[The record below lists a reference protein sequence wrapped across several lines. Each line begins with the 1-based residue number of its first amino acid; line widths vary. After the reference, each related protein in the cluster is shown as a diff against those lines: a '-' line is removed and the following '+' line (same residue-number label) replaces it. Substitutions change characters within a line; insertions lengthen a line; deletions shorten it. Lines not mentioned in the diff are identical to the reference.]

1 LDNSTSFRF
10 FKRGPSAIVR
20 LVFFV
25 VLSLLLLFID
35 ARFKYLESTRKVV
48 SIVIY
53 PFQRL
58 TALPGM
64 AWQQVSVYFET
75 QNHLLQDNAQMRQ
88 QRSQDAAQLK
98 LLEVLQSENA
108 QLHRLLEVPQ
118 RVNYP
123 MQTAEIVYVE
133 RDVFKRKILVNKG
146 SQANVQLGQ
155 VVMDDIGIV
164 GQVTRVHPWLSEVTL
179 VTDKDHAVPVEV
191 LRNGIRAVVFGAGN
205 ISEMA
210 LRYMPVS
217 SDIQNGDIL
226 VTSGIDGTYPSGL
239 PVAKVVSIERD
250 PAYPFA
256 KIICVPMA
264 GADRHRYLLIVGS
277 AQQLPPRPEPEVIE
291 DKSKNRRKSP

>member
-1 LDNSTSFRF
+1 M
-10 FKRGPSAIVR
+10 R

-25 VLSLLLLFID
+25 VLSLMLLLID

-53 PFQRL
+53 PLQRL

-75 QNHLLQDNAQMRQ
+75 QNHLLQENAQMRQ
-88 QRSQDAAQLK
+88 QRSKDAAQLS
-98 LLEVLQSENA
+98 LLEVLQGENA
-108 QLHRLLEVPQ
+108 QIRRLLDVPQ
-118 RVNYP
+118 RNSYP
-123 MQTAEIVYVE
+123 TQAAEIVYIE
-133 RDVFKRKILVNKG
+133 HDVFKRKILVSKG

-164 GQVTRVHPWLSEVTL
+164 GQVTRVYPWLSEVTL

-191 LRNGIRAVVFGAGN
+191 MRNGIRAVVFGAGN

-217 SDIQNGDIL
+217 AEIQAGDVL
-226 VTSGIDGTYPSGL
+226 VTSGIDGTYPPGL
-239 PVAKVVSIERD
+239 PVAKVVSIERN

-256 KIICVPMA
+256 KIVCAPMA
-264 GADRHRYLLIVGS
+264 GVDRHRYLLIVAG
-277 AQQLPPRPEPEVIE
+277 APQLPPRPEPEVVD
-291 DKSKNRRKSP
+291 DKSKNKRKSP